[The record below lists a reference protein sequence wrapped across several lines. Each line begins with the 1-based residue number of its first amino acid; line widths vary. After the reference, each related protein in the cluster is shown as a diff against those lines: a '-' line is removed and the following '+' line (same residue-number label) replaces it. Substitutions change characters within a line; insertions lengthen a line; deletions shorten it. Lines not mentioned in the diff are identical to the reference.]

1 MQRHTGGAHI
11 AAHRHASL
19 RASQVAYPCLG
30 DQADAVAHL
39 EGARHRALRLE
50 ALLLVPQGRGHRVP
64 ARVSAPPPPNCYLGN
79 YSRLPRG
86 RIQNLKNS
94 EFFKSVHLFGE
105 KQMKIMQD
113 AIQKEKDD
121 WARKI
126 AVDDTT
132 FYTVNMV
139 VKNVPLQVDR
149 TKDILQGPAKKLAL
163 RKVRKSKLPSGKI
176 CPLESLPVNVQA
188 LEPYVEPMDSLK
200 LREDSPDPLLNHDGT
215 ERETFNLRLHNDRM
229 KPKYEK
235 LVCKKKATEIQW
247 EEKHGPLYD
256 FDPVTEATAPV
267 GSIKLPL
274 VV

>member
-1 MQRHTGGAHI
+1 VPHQALIEKKNVESKEPRILALERGFKTQLPTGIIFGGYHKPKWT
-11 AAHRHASL
+11 RD
-19 RASQVAYPCLG
+19 Y
-30 DQADAVAHL
+30 D
-39 EGARHRALRLE
+39 
-50 ALLLVPQGRGHRVP
+50 GR
-64 ARVSAPPPPNCYLGN
+64 YLGN

-139 VKNVPLQVDR
+139 TKDVPLQVDR

-200 LREDSPDPLLNHDGT
+200 LREDSPDPLLNHDDT
-215 ERETFNLRLHNDRM
+215 ERETFNLRLHPDRM